1 MIPGIKPMPKDYSHY
16 KEILSTFT
24 VKKPMNEDGWGS
36 FIALSLPK
44 GENKKETSSTVIQC
58 WFKEAEGSSCKS
70 LKRAIEADLRNNGH
84 FIYPHLVEDVLV
96 FFTLLR
102 NSSGAVGYELI
113 QEIIGSISEHDVQMW
128 KLIPF
133 SIKLKKFKSITGWE
147 FGSLDH
153 EKLKY
158 NTEIKGNSDFYEK
171 WGDYIRKRGLDY
183 AIISNPITVK
193 IINIFSFRNRI
204 KGQYLSQVIECV
216 DIIFDHLFEQVKL
229 VIHKEFED
237 ANNILAAA
245 GKNAVDLY
253 SLNKIPISFNI
264 YILRSRLNGNHN
276 WIQGREPVLNING
289 IQPGDDKLLEEH
301 AFIDEYKLNDDC
313 PSEILHA
320 AKALSKCMGKARE
333 LLVDNRTDEAFLH
346 HMIGIE
352 ITLIKRQEGIGKA
365 VSRRLAA
372 LTHRKANKD
381 FCSQEKHI
389 TELYQR
395 RSDYVH
401 KGRIKSTLKGEVQW
415 EVNQRSL
422 DEASRLSLHLLMWL
436 LRVNRE
442 NSWNH
447 AGAMEELLKRLDLM
461 ASAHDAKMPPDE
473 KSYQE
478 ILL

>member
-1 MIPGIKPMPKDYSHY
+1 M
-16 KEILSTFT
+16 
-24 VKKPMNEDGWGS
+24 
-36 FIALSLPK
+36 
-44 GENKKETSSTVIQC
+44 
-58 WFKEAEGSSCKS
+58 
-70 LKRAIEADLRNNGH
+70 
-84 FIYPHLVEDVLV
+84 
-96 FFTLLR
+96 
-102 NSSGAVGYELI
+102 
-113 QEIIGSISEHDVQMW
+113 
-128 KLIPF
+128 
-133 SIKLKKFKSITGWE
+133 
-147 FGSLDH
+147 
-153 EKLKY
+153 
-158 NTEIKGNSDFYEK
+158 
-171 WGDYIRKRGLDY
+171 
-183 AIISNPITVK
+183 
-193 IINIFSFRNRI
+193 
-204 KGQYLSQVIECV
+204 
-216 DIIFDHLFEQVKL
+216 
-229 VIHKEFED
+229 
-237 ANNILAAA
+237 
-245 GKNAVDLY
+245 
-253 SLNKIPISFNI
+253 
-264 YILRSRLNGNHN
+264 
-276 WIQGREPVLNING
+276 
-289 IQPGDDKLLEEH
+289 EEH

-320 AKALSKCMGKARE
+320 AKALSRFMGKARE